1 MHGKMRGLISGH
13 EKRLE
18 IFTLDL
24 ICTIWSSIRAIRLT
38 KYRFPTIPTDT
49 TTNPLHQADDRYYNC
64 FLDGSFKDP
73 DKGGATYIFYFNE
86 RLIRYEII
94 YKEEAA
100 SPFQMEAIALL
111 QVVQAAMQMGIRYC
125 IFYTDSQ
132 LLPNTFAA
140 GKRLQQP
147 TGSGSWLESL
157 FTTCS
162 NG

>member
-1 MHGKMRGLISGH
+1 MALSLSIAWHIWKACCTQVF
-13 EKRLE
+13 EAKRARPDK
-18 IFTLDL
+18 TLL
-24 ICTIWSSIRAIRLT
+24 AVEVWSRAIRLT

-49 TTNPLHQADDRYYNC
+49 TTNPLQQDDDRYYNC

-111 QVVQAAMQMGIRYC
+111 QAVQAAMQMGIRYC

-132 LLPNTFAA
+132 LLANTFAA
-140 GKRLQQP
+140 GKRLQFA
-147 TGSGSWLESL
+147 TGSGS
-157 FTTCS
+157 
-162 NG
+162 